1 MSKSMPRDEVR
12 EAVDGLLVVLRETAQ
27 RNQVARRRAQTMRRL
42 RSHGRSY
49 REILRRVDG
58 ALNLGITVES
68 TDRLLEAHGSLQ
80 GAEIRALYAEGLG
93 AEEIAVLLGITGERV
108 EQSRP
113 RRTNRLIGSARI
125 PT

>member
-1 MSKSMPRDEVR
+1 MSESMPRDEVR
-12 EAVDGLLVVLRETAQ
+12 EAVDGLLVVLRDTEQ

-68 TDRLLEAHGSLQ
+68 TDRLLEAHGNLE

-93 AEEIAVLLGITGERV
+93 AEEIAVLLGITRERV
-108 EQSRP
+108 SKALLRP
-113 RRTNRLIGSARI
+113 ARAGRDA
-125 PT
+125 PAA